1 MSDIA
6 LTVSILALVAVVG
19 LFIGN
24 VKFRGIGL
32 GIGGVLFGG
41 IIVGHFV
48 SQAGMTLSSDMLHVI
63 QEFGLILFVYTIGI
77 QVGPGFFASLRV
89 SGLRLNL
96 FAVLIVIIG
105 GTMRNFDLSP
115 LMRQWIGFDKLAN
128 ALQNA
133 GESQSFPPY
142 NIEKS
147 DDNHYR
153 ITLALAGFRQE
164 DLEIQLEGTRLSV
177 KGTPEQPKEEKKWLH
192 QGLMNQPFSLS
203 FTLAENMEVSGATFV
218 NGLLHIDL
226 IRNEPEPIA
235 AQRIAISE
243 RPALNS

>member
-1 MSDIA
+1 
-6 LTVSILALVAVVG
+6 
-19 LFIGN
+19 
-24 VKFRGIGL
+24 
-32 GIGGVLFGG
+32 
-41 IIVGHFV
+41 
-48 SQAGMTLSSDMLHVI
+48 
-63 QEFGLILFVYTIGI
+63 
-77 QVGPGFFASLRV
+77 
-89 SGLRLNL
+89 
-96 FAVLIVIIG
+96 
-105 GTMRNFDLSP
+105 MRNFDLSP

-153 ITLALAGFRQE
+153 ITLCAGRFPSGRFRDSTGRYAPE
-164 DLEIQLEGTRLSV
+164 R